1 MDPGPRE
8 LRLLEDG
15 LRLHPLALED
25 MRKRGQRTKLDLYP
39 GQYVIVI
46 HESGDARRDG
56 DGALG
61 ELHLIATPGS
71 VVSVRWRHSPAVEA
85 VWQRFAGRTPGI
97 GASAGELLYALLDT
111 LADGYFPVLDD
122 LSEQID
128 GIESRIIGGERQPEA
143 LRDVLAA
150 KRQLLELRRVIAP
163 LRDVAN
169 ALLRRDLD
177 IVSARTVPYFQDL
190 YDHLVRLLENID
202 LYRDILAAALDANLA
217 IASNSLNLI
226 VKRLTALTVIIMV
239 PTFIAGVYGMNF
251 DRMPEL
257 DWALGYPFA
266 LGLMLVAVIGAV
278 AFFRWRDWL

>member
-1 MDPGPRE
+1 
-8 LRLLEDG
+8 
-15 LRLHPLALED
+15 
-25 MRKRGQRTKLDLYP
+25 
-39 GQYVIVI
+39 
-46 HESGDARRDG
+46 
-56 DGALG
+56 
-61 ELHLIATPGS
+61 
-71 VVSVRWRHSPAVEA
+71 
-85 VWQRFAGRTPGI
+85 
-97 GASAGELLYALLDT
+97 
-111 LADGYFPVLDD
+111 
-122 LSEQID
+122 
-128 GIESRIIGGERQPEA
+128 
-143 LRDVLAA
+143 VLAA

-226 VKRLTALTVIIMV
+226 VKRLTALTVILMV
-239 PTFIAGVYGMNF
+239 PTLIAGVYGMNF